1 MIANVLSIAGTD
13 PSGGAGI
20 QADLKTF
27 SALGAY
33 GMCVVTA
40 VVAQNTHGVRSF
52 QALDADFVGEQIDAV
67 LDDVRVDAIK
77 VGMTANAEI
86 VRVIAHRIDRYELR
100 NIVIDPVMAAK
111 SGDPLLAKDAI
122 EAVRDELVPR
132 ATVITPNL
140 PEADL
145 LLGRSLTHSLE
156 EMADRAVELHRL
168 GPDWVLLTGGHLDNA
183 ESVDIL
189 YGGDTPQHVSAPRI
203 DTKNDHGTGCTLSSA
218 IAALLPHNSVA
229 DAVADAK
236 RYLSRALAASQQLQ
250 VGSGHGPVHHFYRL
264 W

>member
-40 VVAQNTHGVRSF
+40 VMAQNTHGVRSS

-86 VRVIAHRIDRYELR
+86 VRVIAQRIDRYEL
-100 NIVIDPVMAAK
+100 
-111 SGDPLLAKDAI
+111 
-122 EAVRDELVPR
+122 
-132 ATVITPNL
+132 
-140 PEADL
+140 
-145 LLGRSLTHSLE
+145 
-156 EMADRAVELHRL
+156 
-168 GPDWVLLTGGHLDNA
+168 
-183 ESVDIL
+183 
-189 YGGDTPQHVSAPRI
+189 
-203 DTKNDHGTGCTLSSA
+203 
-218 IAALLPHNSVA
+218 
-229 DAVADAK
+229 
-236 RYLSRALAASQQLQ
+236 
-250 VGSGHGPVHHFYRL
+250 
-264 W
+264 